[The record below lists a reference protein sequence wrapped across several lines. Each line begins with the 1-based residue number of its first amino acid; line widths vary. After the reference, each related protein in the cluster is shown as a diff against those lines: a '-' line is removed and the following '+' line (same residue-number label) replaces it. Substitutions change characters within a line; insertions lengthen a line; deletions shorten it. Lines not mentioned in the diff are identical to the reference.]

1 MATTVIMPRQGQ
13 SVESCIIS
21 EFHKKV
27 GDTVAVGDVL
37 FEYETDKASF
47 QEEAQVAGTVLAVFA
62 EEGDEI
68 PVLENVMVIG
78 EAGETVDSPAA
89 PAVVEEAPAPKVE
102 AAPKA
107 APVDSNATAVIMP
120 RQGQSVESC
129 IITEFHK
136 KVGDTVAIGD
146 VLFEYETDKASF
158 QEEAQVEGTVLAV
171 FAEDGDEIPVLE
183 NVMLI
188 GAEGDSIE
196 GFAGAAASDVA
207 VAEEAPKAEAKAAAP
222 VAAPKATSGKST
234 GFISPRAKKLADKE
248 GVDTSE
254 LAGSGPNGRIIERDI
269 QAAAAAQPKVTPLA
283 KKVAAS
289 EALPIAEKGSGL
301 GGAVKANDLT
311 APVNPVY
318 GEDSVVEK
326 LPNIRKL
333 IAKAMH
339 ASLQNSA
346 QLTHHLGADARQ
358 LMAMRKKVKAA
369 LADGYQHNLTLND
382 MICYAVIQTLKKYPN
397 VNAHFLG
404 DSVRKFNKVHLG
416 LAVDTER
423 GLMVPTIKNADDLSI
438 QGLSSQMK
446 QLANACKT
454 GSIDPELL
462 NSEGAS
468 FTVSNLGNY
477 GVEMFTP
484 VINLPQV
491 GILGVNTI
499 VPRAKDLGDG
509 VYGFVPYLGL
519 SLTYDHQ
526 ALDGGEATRF
536 VKDVAN
542 AIESLDF
549 QL

>member
-1 MATTVIMPRQGQ
+1 MATAVILPRQGQ
-13 SVESCIIS
+13 SVESCIITTLN
-21 EFHKKV
+21 KNV

-47 QEEAQVAGTVLAVFA
+47 QEESQLEGVVLAVFA
-62 EEGDEI
+62 EEGDEV
-68 PVLENVMVIG
+68 PVLENLMVIG
-78 EAGETVDSPAA
+78 NAGESADEFA
-89 PAVVEEAPAPKVE
+89 P
-102 AAPKA
+102 
-107 APVDSNATAVIMP
+107 N
-120 RQGQSVESC
+120 
-129 IITEFHK
+129 
-136 KVGDTVAIGD
+136 
-146 VLFEYETDKASF
+146 
-158 QEEAQVEGTVLAV
+158 
-171 FAEDGDEIPVLE
+171 
-183 NVMLI
+183 
-188 GAEGDSIE
+188 
-196 GFAGAAASDVA
+196 GAASAE
-207 VAEEAPKAEAKAAAP
+207 AEEAPKEEVAVVVEKP
-222 VAAPKATSGKST
+222 VATQGDST
-234 GFISPRAKKLADKE
+234 GFISPRAKKLAAKD
-248 GVDTSE
+248 GVDTSVVE
-254 LAGSGPNGRIIERDI
+254 GSGPNGRIIERDVV
-269 QAAAAAQPKVTPLA
+269 AAAASQPKVTPLA
-283 KKVAAS
+283 KKVAAAES
-289 EALPIAEKGSGL
+289 LPIVEAGSGL
-301 GGAVKANDLT
+301 GGAVRAADLT
-311 APVNPVY
+311 ATNPVY

-326 LPNIRKL
+326 MPNIRKL

-358 LMAMRKKVKAA
+358 MMSMRKKVKAA

-382 MICYAVIQTLKKYPN
+382 MVCFAVIQTLSKYPN

-446 QLANACKT
+446 TVANACKT

-462 NSEGAS
+462 NSAGAS

-499 VPRAKDLGDG
+499 IPRAKDLGDG
-509 VYGFVPYLGL
+509 VYAFVPYIGL

-536 VKDVAN
+536 LKDVAI
-542 AIESLDF
+542 AIENIDF